1 MVSGYGYL
9 VSVLKQAHYTYSF
22 SSGKLSILRRTPDIQ
37 EFYRIE
43 ANGKTVRVIST
54 AAEYWILIA
63 TGLNFNTPAIEAKGL
78 DLHQANEAA
87 FSYMLIKWLYGK
99 GGEPPTWETFLK
111 VLNKVHLSELA
122 HQLLVVLCE

>member
-1 MVSGYGYL
+1 MVSGYAYL
-9 VSVLKQAHYTYSF
+9 AFVLKQAHYTYSL
-22 SSGKLSILRRTPDIQ
+22 SLGKLSILRRTPDLQ

-43 ANGKTVRVIST
+43 ANGKNVRVIST
-54 AAEYWILIA
+54 AAEHWILIA
-63 TGLNFNTPAIEAKGL
+63 TSLNFDTRAIKAKAL
-78 DLHQANEAA
+78 YLHQANEAA

-122 HQLLVVLCE
+122 HQLLIVLCE